1 MSQYI
6 ENLDNTAY
14 FKNLLV
20 ESLPANYRPEEYRD
34 FIERLLTP
42 SAEDFA
48 AVNLIYD
55 KLDQYVDPAN
65 SPEEWID
72 WMLTEWF
79 GWTLIPDGYPLAR
92 KRRLLKNLYR
102 HYERRYTRR
111 GIRELLKEF
120 GIVAE
125 VYDRRP
131 FVGGYYGSYG
141 SVMPLRVRIRILN
154 YEPFFSPQRTYL
166 GGYWGGVYAH
176 TTRQIITEP
185 FVLALI
191 RWSRAAGVSF
201 LVEWRMGSAKLAPTD
216 TIIDDDSA
224 VPSSTVYLTTSQAG
238 VLVTEDGAIITE
250 E

>member
-1 MSQYI
+1 MRYI
-6 ENLDNTAY
+6 ENVDNTEF
-14 FKNLLV
+14 FKQYLV
-20 ESLPANYRPEEYRD
+20 ETQPSNYVTEDNRD
-34 FIERLLTP
+34 FLGRLLLP

-48 AVNLIYD
+48 WVNQTYD
-55 KLDQYVDPAN
+55 LLDTYIDPAN
-65 SPEEWID
+65 APEQWLD
-72 WMLTEWF
+72 WMLTEWW

-102 HYERRYTRR
+102 HYERRYTCR

-141 SVMPLRVRIRILN
+141 SVMPLRVRVRILN
-154 YEPFFSPQRTYL
+154 YEPFFSPQRTYV

-201 LVEWRMGSAKLAPTD
+201 LVEWRMGSAKLAQTD

-224 VPSSTVYLTTSQAG
+224 VPSSAVYLTTSQAG